1 MVAFHAQQAIEK
13 SLKAIIDEFDL
24 GFVKIHQIE
33 TLLEIVKE
41 HVEADID
48 HEIVQILDSLYIESR
63 YPVDIGL
70 LPNGKPTEED
80 ADKFFK
86 FATLIYRTVKK
97 KLEWKAKYHLSGYYH
112 GHTTNHS
119 TINLWTQKLLE
130 PQNNEQ
136 EISNVEVKNRERQPQ
151 TQQTQWTLE
160 PITIEPQK
168 IEQGISNVEV
178 KIREEPTLNGE
189 TPIPAPRTP

>member
-1 MVAFHAQQAIEK
+1 MKEISREWLRKAQDDLDVIEEIKNKKHLTNMVAFHAQQAIEK

-80 ADKFFK
+80 AENFFK
-86 FATLIYRTVKK
+86 FATLIYQSVKK
-97 KLEWKAKYHLSGYYH
+97 KLE
-112 GHTTNHS
+112 
-119 TINLWTQKLLE
+119 
-130 PQNNEQ
+130 
-136 EISNVEVKNRERQPQ
+136 
-151 TQQTQWTLE
+151 
-160 PITIEPQK
+160 
-168 IEQGISNVEV
+168 
-178 KIREEPTLNGE
+178 
-189 TPIPAPRTP
+189 